1 MVRVTPVGFGP
12 VQFSMGG
19 SVSRYL
25 LSVVIMIVAFAAGLT
40 PARAQSE
47 KAAAANSPVSST
59 ASSAADSSAQGA
71 STTSEQAPAS
81 AAADSKGQ
89 PADQVD
95 PLKRK
100 PNEKQKKA
108 QKRGLNIELSKT
120 YKKWL
125 NEDVV
130 WIITDE
136 ERAAFKQ
143 LSNDEERDNFI
154 EAFWQRRDPTPDT
167 EENEYKEEHYRR
179 IAYANEHFAAGIPG
193 WKTDRGRMYIM
204 YGPADEVDSHPS
216 GGSYERPIEEGGG
229 ETSTFPFEDWRY
241 RYLEGIGQ
249 EIIIEFVDTCMCGD
263 YHMTI
268 DRSEKDALKYTP
280 NAGLT
285 LYEQM
290 GMSTKAD
297 RFSSGGLEQ
306 LGAGPNSASLQ
317 GKEFDR
323 LETFAKLQ
331 APPPVKFK
339 DLEEIVN
346 TKLITNLMPFD
357 VRSDFVKVT
366 GDTVLVPI
374 TIQMKYRDITFS
386 NKDGIQRG
394 TVNIFG
400 RVSTLTGR
408 VVQTFEDTAQVDV
421 PAELL
426 PRTAENSSV
435 YWKALPLRPGRYKI
449 EIAVKD
455 VNGDRKGLWSRGI
468 VVPEYSDDKLSTSSL
483 IVADQMEPVPT
494 KDVSTG
500 SFVIGVTKVR
510 PRVAPADGKPALFK
524 RTKDQ
529 KVNFWMQVYNL
540 GVDEKTHKPSATFEF
555 DIVNIATNKPVVQK
569 TESTETMG
577 NVGDQVTLQK
587 SIASANLQPGIYRIE
602 IKVNDNISKQTVDPS
617 ATFAVE

>member
-1 MVRVTPVGFGP
+1 MVRVGYLSSLVVFAVVASFAGP
-12 VQFSMGG
+12 ASAQSDK
-19 SVSRYL
+19 
-25 LSVVIMIVAFAAGLT
+25 
-40 PARAQSE
+40 PARASQ
-47 KAAAANSPVSST
+47 PPST
-59 ASSAADSSAQGA
+59 ATSSATTDS
-71 STTSEQAPAS
+71 QA
-81 AAADSKGQ
+81 Q
-89 PADQVD
+89 PADDTD

-108 QKRGLNIELSKT
+108 QKRALNIELSKT

-130 WIITDE
+130 WIITDQ

-216 GGSYERPIEEGGG
+216 GGSYERPMEEGGG

-241 RYLEGIGQ
+241 RYLEGVGQ
-249 EIIIEFVDTCMCGD
+249 EVIIEFVDTCMCGD

-290 GMSTKAD
+290 GMSSKAD
-297 RFSSGGLEQ
+297 RFSGGGLEQ
-306 LGAGPNSASLQ
+306 LGQGPMSSSLQ
-317 GKEFDR
+317 TKEFDR
-323 LETFAKLQ
+323 LEQFAKLQ

-357 VRSDFVKVT
+357 VRTDFVKVT
-366 GDTVLVPI
+366 GDTVLVPV
-374 TIQMKYRDITFS
+374 TIQMKYRDITFA
-386 NKDGIQRG
+386 NKDGVQRG

-408 VVQTFEDTAQVDV
+408 VVQTFEDTAQIDV

-435 YWKALPLRPGRYKI
+435 YWKSLPLRPGRYKI

-468 VVPEYSDDKLSTSSL
+468 VVPEYSDDKLATSSL
-483 IVADQMEPVPT
+483 IVADQMEAVPT

-500 SFVIGVTKVR
+500 NFVIGVTKVR

-524 RTKDQ
+524 RSKDQ

-569 TESTETMG
+569 TESTDTMG
-577 NVGDQVTLQK
+577 NVGEQVTLQK
-587 SIASANLQPGIYRIE
+587 SIASANLQPGVYRIE
-602 IKVNDNISKQTVDPS
+602 IKVNDNISKQTIDPS